1 MKKLLTAVA
10 FVLAQASFAPAATMT
25 FNNFDLA
32 TADFLS
38 RSYTESGITA
48 KGNGLIIE
56 SFARGGG
63 TSVYLADGGWG
74 GPTSLAFTMGSLFDA
89 VSFDL
94 TPSIFDY
101 FVTNTLTGASDRGS
115 FVNVRVQG
123 FDTNGLVASTVFDM
137 GSGVGVAT
145 TYVLGAAF
153 KNLSNLVIGFGP
165 APSFS
170 TPTPV
175 GPNLVGQCTN
185 NPCSRYRLDNVNL
198 APVPLP
204 ATLSLMV
211 VALAGIG
218 VAARRRRPTVNV

>member
-1 MKKLLTAVA
+1 MKKLLAAVA
-10 FVLAQASFAPAATMT
+10 FVLAQTSFAPAATMT
-25 FNNFDLA
+25 FDHYDFA

-38 RSYTESGITA
+38 RTYTESGITA
-48 KGNGLIIE
+48 KGNGLVIE

-63 TSVYLADGGWG
+63 TSMYLADGGWG

-94 TPSIFDY
+94 TPGIFDY
-101 FVTNTLTGASDRGS
+101 FVTNTLSGASARGS

-123 FDTNGLVASTVFDM
+123 FDANGLVAQTIFDM
-137 GSGVGVAT
+137 GSGVGAAT
-145 TYVLGAAF
+145 TYALGAAF
-153 KNLSNLVIGFGP
+153 KNLTSLVIGFGP
-165 APSFS
+165 TPGFT

-175 GPNLVGQCTN
+175 GTNLVGQCTN
-185 NPCSRYRLDNVNL
+185 VPCSRYRLDNVNL

-204 ATLSLMV
+204 ATLSLMM

-218 VAARRRRPTVNV
+218 VAARRRRATVTI